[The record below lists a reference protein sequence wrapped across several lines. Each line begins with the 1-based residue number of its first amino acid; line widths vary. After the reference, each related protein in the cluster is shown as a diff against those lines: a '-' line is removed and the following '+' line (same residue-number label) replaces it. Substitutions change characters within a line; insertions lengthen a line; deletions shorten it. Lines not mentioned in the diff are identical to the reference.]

1 MKSCLLLPGMVILL
15 LLALGVMPVQAET
28 PEELARQ
35 ASIDL
40 VGIDLTEPKPAY
52 QMTAQ
57 DYLSRGNYYSSG
69 CKKLSTQYNERLKTW
84 AKNKAQRI
92 KSGGPVIPDLQKYLN
107 FLKSLENPSQE
118 QRQWILDHDSFGTDD
133 PEAISLYKN
142 MLEWCIK
149 ARENYNTAASMA
161 AKDDYKQQ
169 AEIYEG
175 AAGVYDTMGNKKAA
189 EDARDEAA
197 FARGRQR
204 LASGSDCLIVT
215 ATFGS
220 PMASEVQL
228 VREFRDST
236 IRQDYLGSRYVTA
249 LNALYYS
256 FSPSVARAIEENPSV
271 KPVMR
276 VVLAPLLAIV
286 LLSKEVYALL
296 SFSPGIA
303 TFVFII
309 IGGAL
314 VGLAYVLPVMVP
326 ILWIAMRRNWQIPSM
341 STLKPVIYLWAGL
354 IIALVIGDILKIDI
368 VAILSSGLLFICTM
382 LLTAGAVSLFL
393 SGHFGIRRPVED
405 E

>member
-1 MKSCLLLPGMVILL
+1 
-15 LLALGVMPVQAET
+15 
-28 PEELARQ
+28 
-35 ASIDL
+35 
-40 VGIDLTEPKPAY
+40 
-52 QMTAQ
+52 
-57 DYLSRGNYYSSG
+57 
-69 CKKLSTQYNERLKTW
+69 
-84 AKNKAQRI
+84 
-92 KSGGPVIPDLQKYLN
+92 
-107 FLKSLENPSQE
+107 
-118 QRQWILDHDSFGTDD
+118 
-133 PEAISLYKN
+133 
-142 MLEWCIK
+142 
-149 ARENYNTAASMA
+149 
-161 AKDDYKQQ
+161 
-169 AEIYEG
+169 
-175 AAGVYDTMGNKKAA
+175 
-189 EDARDEAA
+189 
-197 FARGRQR
+197 
-204 LASGSDCLIVT
+204 
-215 ATFGS
+215 
-220 PMASEVQL
+220 MASEVQL

-354 IIALVIGDILKIDI
+354 IIALVIGDILKIDV
-368 VAILSSGLLFICTM
+368 VAILSSGMLFICTM